1 MWLRARPV
9 DASRI
14 TPAHAFLYAE
24 RRHLGI
30 GEHLVT
36 TYPAVNAADAN
47 TRHARLCDRAGA
59 HVDQHQPCFLKRISV
74 HHQVEGGA
82 PFAANRGLRM
92 DIVIENGGLR
102 DASASDFR
110 HKSIPIDVTCAD
122 SQAEGPLRTRSADQ
136 DGSAASTSEARK
148 RNYYARPGHVSFD
161 KRTHKHATIAV
172 ESFERLIREERK
184 FMDQPATSVVG
195 GRDRGAMTKKGICKE
210 HLLQKISV
218 TFLRLRSYTDFTGI
232 SA

>member
-47 TRHARLCDRAGA
+47 TRHARWCHRAGA
-59 HVDQHQPCFLKRISV
+59 HVNQHHQPLVHATSRLRKRISV
-74 HHQVEGGA
+74 RHQDESGA
-82 PFAANRGLRM
+82 PFNDDRGLRM
-92 DIVIENGGLR
+92 DIVIERGGLR

-110 HKSIPIDVTCAD
+110 H
-122 SQAEGPLRTRSADQ
+122 
-136 DGSAASTSEARK
+136 
-148 RNYYARPGHVSFD
+148 
-161 KRTHKHATIAV
+161 
-172 ESFERLIREERK
+172 
-184 FMDQPATSVVG
+184 
-195 GRDRGAMTKKGICKE
+195 
-210 HLLQKISV
+210 
-218 TFLRLRSYTDFTGI
+218 
-232 SA
+232 